1 MKISIISEAS
11 DICKVDVL
19 RNEPD
24 RVDILINSTKDDF
37 AKKESVELGSV
48 DTGATVELGGREY
61 VVLDHDFIFWGGSH
75 LLSKDIVSYMEFG
88 KDRDFRESDV
98 YKFLNNDFWKELSA
112 IVGKDNV
119 LPNFMSLKALDGTDI
134 DLDSYK
140 AAGDCIAVKIGLLTL
155 DDFRLYKRLIP
166 DTEGDYW
173 LATPF
178 SWAAPEYRDCVCC
191 VASGGVPGWYYGS
204 WGSLGVRPYFAL
216 KNSVKVNLCED

>member
-61 VVLDHDFIFWGGSH
+61 VVLDHDFIWGGSH
-75 LLSKDIVSYMEFG
+75 LLSKGVVSRMKFG
-88 KDRDFRESDV
+88 EDADFRESDV

-119 LPNFMSLKALDGTDI
+119 LPNFMPLKALDGTDI

-166 DTEGDYW
+166 NTEGVCW

-178 SWAAPEYRDCVCC
+178 SWTVPEYRDRVCC
-191 VASGGVPGWYYGS
+191 VRSDGVPDWIGS
-204 WGSLGVRPYFAL
+204 TWVSIGVRPCFVL
-216 KNSVKVNLCED
+216 KNSVKANLCED